1 MKSVIRTFFVALTGI
16 AVVAVTAFVFMQTQ
30 FIKKVA
36 LTGKRYFQTKKTPQ
50 LSSKTIPDAS
60 RKEPST
66 AALEQKKRSRGSE
79 ITTSQTWGRIV
90 DHLKIRALADAFLQ
104 SGEYKKAEELLERL
118 LVWYPADEDIKK
130 KAIWAYE
137 ALSEPLKALPL
148 YDQLLKWHPDDTY
161 LTSSAAKTYSWA
173 GEHLK
178 ALQLYRVLIESSRAS
193 DIIKSEYA
201 DLLYLEHHY
210 VDAEAQYRELW
221 KFGALQKKQ
230 ALNFYATLDYAA
242 KHVEALELLDSLA
255 IQYPGDVELLSPT
268 AATTFAL
275 QQYDRSV
282 ALYHELLRYF
292 PENEQAL
299 VTIARVSSWQREYQ
313 TALSYYDKLIATV
326 PSNSLFYREK
336 ARVLGWMTSYG
347 DALLQYADAVRTFPG
362 NEALLAEAE
371 AKKAYY
377 NNVYR
382 HSVRA
387 YKRWLAL
394 EPRHPEALFDL
405 GQLLMRNGRWREAA
419 EIYDSLL
426 TAIPDH
432 RQAKA
437 AKEKTAVL
445 SSMTLV
451 KSGAEYFRAKSSGRL
466 TDISSTAFTTSFVH
480 PLNDRLSLYTDLE
493 NKSWRFAN
501 SHLTPSTQGVMVG
514 VEYRNQPDIRVRA
527 AAGIRHNSG
536 NFKDSQIGYVE
547 AESSP
552 VDNLHIALRFR
563 RDEVIENSVT
573 FLNHLQKSQWQGRVL
588 YDGFRRWN
596 VGADYELANYSD
608 GNRRI
613 IAGADF
619 TTHILHDPYRLN
631 LTYRVQNYR
640 FSERREEYW
649 TPSSFV
655 THTVG
660 VEWQH
665 HLRQSELFQG
675 GKELSYN
682 AAYRLSF
689 EPGGSISRKFEVGVQ
704 SDWSN
709 RFSTSLSY
717 QHTWNSV
724 KEVYLDDRLNAEIRW
739 YF

>member
-1 MKSVIRTFFVALTGI
+1 MKSSIRTFFVALTGI
-16 AVVAVTAFVFMQTQ
+16 AVIAVTAFVFMQTQ

-36 LTGKRYFQTKKTPQ
+36 ITAKRYLQTKKTPP
-50 LSSKTIPDAS
+50 LSSLTVPAS
-60 RKEPST
+60 SSKEPGT
-66 AALEQKKRSRGSE
+66 VVLEKKKRSHASE
-79 ITTSQTWGRIV
+79 IATSQSLGGIT
-90 DHLKIRALADAFLQ
+90 DHLNIRTLADAFLK

-137 ALSEPLKALPL
+137 ALNEPLKTLPL
-148 YDQLLKWHPDDTY
+148 YEQILKSHPDDTY
-161 LTSSAAKTYSWA
+161 LTSAAAKTYAWA

-178 ALQLYRVLIESSRAS
+178 ALQLYKTLIDSSRAS

-201 DLLYLEHHY
+201 DLLYLEHQY

-221 KFGALQKKQ
+221 KLGALQKKQ

-242 KHVEALELLDSLA
+242 KHTEALEFLESLA
-255 IQYPGDVELLSPT
+255 IQYPDDVELLSPT

-282 ALYHELLRYF
+282 ALCYELLRYF

-313 TALSYYDKLIATV
+313 TALSYYDKLIASI

-336 ARVLGWMTSYG
+336 ARVLGWMTSYS
-347 DALLQYADAVRTFPG
+347 DALLQYSDAVRTFPG

-377 NNVYR
+377 NSAYR

-405 GQLLMRNGRWREAA
+405 GQLFMRNGRWKEAI

-432 RQAKA
+432 RQARA
-437 AKEKTAVL
+437 AKEKTTIL
-445 SSMTLV
+445 SSKTLV
-451 KSGAEYFRAKSSGRL
+451 RSNVEYFRAKSSGRL
-466 TDISSTAFTTSFVH
+466 TDLTFTAFTTSLVH

-501 SHLTPSTQGVMVG
+501 SQLTPSTQGVMVG
-514 VEYRNQPDIRVRA
+514 VEYRNRPDIRLRA

-613 IAGADF
+613 TAGADF

-640 FSERREEYW
+640 FTDRREEYW
-649 TPSSFV
+649 TPASFV

-665 HLRQSELFQG
+665 QLHQGELFQG
-675 GKELSYN
+675 GKVLSYN

-689 EPGGSISRKFEVGVQ
+689 EPGGSISRQFEAGVQ

-709 RFSTSLSY
+709 RLSTSLSY
-717 QHTWNSV
+717 QHSWNSV